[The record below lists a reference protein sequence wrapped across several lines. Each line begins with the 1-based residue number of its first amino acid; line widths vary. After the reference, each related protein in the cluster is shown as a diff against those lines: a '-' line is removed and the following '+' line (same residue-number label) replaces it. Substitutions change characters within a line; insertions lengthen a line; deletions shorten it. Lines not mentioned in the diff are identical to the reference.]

1 VIPPPNPIIDFDA
14 VDNDSIAFRT
24 MSSLPVDAAYSS
36 TKEWRRAEIPAAGG
50 HGNARSVALCHTP
63 TACGGSA
70 RGVTLLSEEGVARI
84 FDEQQRGVD
93 LVLGVDMVLGMG
105 FGLPGPMLPVPNART
120 AFWGGWGGSLA
131 IVDVD
136 AKMSFSYVMNRM
148 GEGTTGDTRGAGLL
162 MAAYMAMMSQA

>member
-1 VIPPPNPIIDFDA
+1 MTV
-14 VDNDSIAFRT
+14 
-24 MSSLPVDAAYSS
+24 
-36 TKEWRRAEIPAAGG
+36 
-50 HGNARSVALCHTP
+50 
-63 TACGGSA
+63 
-70 RGVTLLSEEGVARI
+70 LSEEGVARI

-105 FGLPGPMLPVPNART
+105 FGLPGPMLPVPNPRT
-120 AFWGGWGGSLA
+120 CFWGGWGGSLA

-162 MAAYMAMMSQA
+162 MAAYMAMAMSA

>member
-1 VIPPPNPIIDFDA
+1 MMNPPLVA
-14 VDNDSIAFRT
+14 E
-24 MSSLPVDAAYSS
+24 YSS

-70 RGVTLLSEEGVARI
+70 RRVTLLSEEGVARI
-84 FDEQQRGVD
+84 FDEQIRGVD
-93 LVLGVDMVLGMG
+93 LVLGADVVLGMG
-105 FGLPGPMLPVPNART
+105 YGLPGPMLPVPNPRT

-131 IVDVD
+131 IIDVD
-136 AKMSFSYVMNRM
+136 SKMSFSYVMNKM

-162 MAAYMAMMSQA
+162 MAAYGALMSQA